1 MQPAVVYA
9 EELDRL
15 GYGRPIWMPEH
26 PTEASI
32 ELGDVGFIETR
43 SFAFFCLHLF
53 DFTDGVFP
61 LRLRRVHSLVQCH

>member
-43 SFAFFCLHLF
+43 SFSFFLSSS
-53 DFTDGVFP
+53 V
-61 LRLRRVHSLVQCH
+61 